1 MDIAIRPIHDVE
13 GCLHFQELE
22 RRIWSSPPE
31 EVPPV
36 HMLVTVIKNGGG
48 LLGAYA
54 PDGPAETGGMVG
66 AALWWLGAGR
76 PRGADEPALKVCS
89 HIVGV
94 LPAWQG
100 RQVGLRLKLAQR
112 QAVLAQGL
120 TDWVTWT
127 YDPLYRVNGA
137 LNLHRLGA
145 TCSTYLRN
153 VYGEMRDLLNAGV
166 PSDRCQ
172 VDWRLNSPYVLHD
185 LEQPRPQP
193 DWELRGLHRLP
204 SRVDD
209 RGFRRPDEGGSLPLD
224 GAPLAA
230 PVPDDIAAIRA
241 RDAGLSLA
249 WRFYLRGV
257 FEAAFAAGYTA
268 VDCVSTLSDGWH
280 YILVQEYA

>member
-1 MDIAIRPIHDVE
+1 MDIAIRSIYDVE

-22 RRIWSSPPE
+22 SRIWSSPPE
-31 EVPPV
+31 EVPPI
-36 HMLVTVIKNGGG
+36 HMLVTAIKNGGG

-54 PDGPAETGGMVG
+54 PDGPPETGGMVG
-66 AALWWLGAGR
+66 AAFWWLGAGR
-76 PRGADEPALKVCS
+76 PHGATELAFKVCS

-112 QAVLAQGL
+112 EAVLAQGL

-145 TCSTYLRN
+145 TCNTYLRN
-153 VYGEMRDLLNAGV
+153 VYGDMRDLLNAGV

-172 VDWRLNSPYVLHD
+172 VDWRLNSPHVLHD
-185 LEQPRPQP
+185 LRQPRRRPAW
-193 DWELRGLHRLP
+193 DFSRMHSLP
-204 SRVDD
+204 SVVDAE
-209 RGFRRPDEGGSLPLD
+209 GFRRPGEAGALPLD
-224 GAPLAA
+224 GAPVAV
-230 PVPDDIAAIRA
+230 PIPDDIAAIRA

-249 WRFYLRGV
+249 WRFYLRDV

-268 VDCVSTLSDGWH
+268 VDCAPTPAGDWR